1 MMIQIT
7 RDKAVPVGVLLPYV
21 VFIILLVG
29 AGGLWCFLWQPA
41 QDELTLLEQDL
52 RLEQQQIDVLLTV
65 LARRPALTQQ
75 LGERQEEWA
84 EAQVAITGPQD
95 AVAAAQYAER
105 RIAQAGITDSH
116 FFYRPVQRNSEQPY
130 VPIQWEAQASFR
142 QIKMV
147 IFDWEQRFPTL
158 QIDLIQMGP
167 AENGLIKV
175 FVEGRL
181 LLLDAKDDG
190 IPWQPQADTRYP
202 EVVAA
207 GRYGPPFQLLQ
218 TFYNQGPRVL
228 GVVITNGQERALVRE
243 DGNERWVRAGEELGP
258 GRIAEVR
265 RTGVVVNIGGLML
278 ELLTGRQ

>member
-7 RDKAVPVGVLLPYV
+7 REKSVPVAVLIPYL
-21 VFIILLVG
+21 VFVLMLAGSG
-29 AGGLWCFLWQPA
+29 ALWYFVWQPA
-41 QDELTLLEQDL
+41 QEELTRLEQDL

-65 LARRPALTQQ
+65 LARRPMLEEQ
-75 LGERQEEWA
+75 LAEKQAEWA

-95 AVAAAQYAER
+95 AVSAAQYAER

-116 FFYRPVQRNSEQPY
+116 FFYQPVRRNSDQPY
-130 VPIQWEAQASFR
+130 IPIQWEARASFR
-142 QIKMV
+142 QLKMV
-147 IFDWEQRFPTL
+147 ILDWEQRFPTL

-167 AENGLIKV
+167 SENGSIQL

-181 LLLDAKDDG
+181 LLLNAKDEE
-190 IPWQPQADTRYP
+190 IPWQPQADNRYP
-202 EVVAA
+202 DVVAP

-228 GVVITNGQERALVRE
+228 GVVVTDGQARALIRE
-243 DGNERWVRAGEELGP
+243 NGNERWVRAGEELGP